1 MRARL
6 AEILVLVIDRLL
18 DDPQALEDF
27 DGMVDALVERGV
39 TAGEARQALAWLLSA
54 LREGQGGEETRRWER
69 TPAGVHVLDRDDRA
83 ALSLDAQGLLIELR
97 ELGLLDDILVEQVV
111 ERAHYRGNA
120 PLGRDELRSVVAEVL
135 LDAAAMTGGSY
146 PYWEAFEGEDGVVH

>member
-54 LREGQGGEETRRWER
+54 LREGQGGEETGRWER
-69 TPAGVHVLDRDDRA
+69 AATCSTGTIGPLSAWMRRGSSSSSGSWACWTTYWWSRSSSVRTTVETLPWDGTSFVRSLPRSCSTP
-83 ALSLDAQGLLIELR
+83 
-97 ELGLLDDILVEQVV
+97 
-111 ERAHYRGNA
+111 
-120 PLGRDELRSVVAEVL
+120 P
-135 LDAAAMTGGSY
+135 
-146 PYWEAFEGEDGVVH
+146 P